1 MEHARRIGAR
11 LVALTV
17 TCGIAALSV
26 IGATS
31 AFADPLGA
39 RGGAIFR
46 LDAESWYQQGCFP
59 PCMCPIMEPGEIRGT
74 LTLIHLG
81 EAEGIQRYA
90 VDDVNWTVSGDPALR
105 IIGAGRYAIGN
116 PGMLP
121 VNQHRM
127 QLDLAVGDQ
136 PVQHFDSGWITAT
149 DPGTVSITISL
160 NNMYCWDTAIVIDA
174 SRVPHEEIYPH
185 TLMDGSTFQRG
196 CFDPCDCP
204 VGREQPME
212 GTFALVPLME
222 SLPLTEFAV
231 VGVKWHIRSVESPST
246 IPVSGFGVYQLLGDF
261 ALQHRLALDL
271 VVGQEARTGF
281 DSGPVFEGVGSPS
294 IDIVASMN
302 GVSCTDTVLHVAA
315 EPDQRRA
322 CGGFAGLPCENGE
335 FCSLPV
341 GSCCCDHVGACT
353 PIPDACPTVWD
364 PVCGCDGMTYGNECE
379 AAMAAVSLAH
389 YGACGEPC
397 FTDADCGDPDHFC
410 RHRDGA
416 CGATGSP
423 GECTTVLVGFPD
435 VWDPVCGCDG
445 VTYDNELEADAAGV
459 SIRHHGEC
467 RRGPGSRRHFPGD
480 RHAPAGSSNGDQPSQ
495 VGG

>member
-231 VGVKWHIRSVESPST
+231 VGVQWHIRSVESPST

-271 VVGQEARTGF
+271 VVGREQRAHF
-281 DSGPVFEGVGSPS
+281 DGGPRFASGAAG
-294 IDIVASMN
+294 IDIVASMH
-302 GVSCTDTVLHVAA
+302 GASCYDTVLHVMA
-315 EPDQRRA
+315 EPAPSRV
-322 CGGFAGLPCENGE
+322 CGGIAGLPCEEGE
-335 FCSLPV
+335 FCMTPV
-341 GSCCCDHVGACT
+341 GNCCCDHFGECT
-353 PIPDACPTVWD
+353 PIPDACLTVWD
-364 PVCGCDGMTYGNECE
+364 PVCGCDGITYGNECE
-379 AAMAAVSLAH
+379 AAMAAVSVAH
-389 YGACGEPC
+389 LGACGEPC
-397 FTDADCGDPDHFC
+397 FTDVDCDATRPFC
-410 RHRDGA
+410 RHGGGA
-416 CGATGSP
+416 CGASGPP
-423 GECTTVLVGFPD
+423 GECTPIRGGFPD

-445 VTYDNELEADAAGV
+445 VTYGNELEADARGV

-467 RRGPGSRRHFPGD
+467 GRAPTSRRHGSGERRTPAD
-480 RHAPAGSSNGDQPSQ
+480 RGLRDHPSQ
-495 VGG
+495 PGG